1 MRRMMSVGLTFPADG
16 RSNNP
21 YLMAELI
28 STAIWPLHPILANF
42 AASRSVHSFPAL
54 FSRTA
59 CGIRRHLRMGCLGYP
74 RGMPRLV
81 APLPVLVPCLRLDFF
96 FLPLLSTG
104 PASMATG
111 CAVSSAIYAP

>member
-1 MRRMMSVGLTFPADG
+1 MRRVMSVGLTFPADG
-16 RSNNP
+16 RSNSP

-28 STAIWPLHPILANF
+28 STPIAPLHPILANF

-74 RGMPRLV
+74 RGIPRLV
-81 APLPVLVPCLRLDFF
+81 TPLAAFVPRLRLDFF
-96 FLPLLSTG
+96 LPLLLAG
-104 PASMATG
+104 LASVIVDCAT
-111 CAVSSAIYAP
+111 SSAIMCEC